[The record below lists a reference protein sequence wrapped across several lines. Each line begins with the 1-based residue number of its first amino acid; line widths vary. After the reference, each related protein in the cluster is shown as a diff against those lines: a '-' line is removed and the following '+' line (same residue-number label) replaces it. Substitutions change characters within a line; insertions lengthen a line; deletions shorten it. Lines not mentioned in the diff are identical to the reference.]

1 MNKSNL
7 LKEATATLKALFSSV
22 AKLSLSQFEDA
33 EGNVY
38 QYSVLEV
45 GAEVFVATAEGSELA
60 PDGEYKVDELTTIKV
75 EEGKISEVIKEE
87 KEEVVDGDEEI
98 IVEAEDFKG
107 QLKNKLKATGKFEDA
122 ELDAILEEIVSAPE
136 VLDEKVEEVAETEDE
151 AELLHT
157 LVEGVSALIEEVKEV
172 KSDLEEAEAKV
183 EVLEEAFSAMSKQ
196 PAKESKL
203 PKLGS
208 VQTLLDPNKTDNLN
222 QIQSIFS
229 KISK

>member
-33 EGNVY
+33 DGNVY

-75 EEGKISEVIKEE
+75 EDGKISEVIKEE
-87 KEEVVDGDEEI
+87 KEVIDGEEI

-122 ELDAILEEIVSAPE
+122 ELDAILEEIVSTPE

-157 LVEGVSALIEEVKEV
+157 LVEDVSALIEEVKEV

-183 EVLEEAFSAMSKQ
+183 EVLEEAFSAITKQ

-203 PKLGS
+203 PKS
-208 VQTLLDPNKTDNLN
+208 VSGIVEPNKDVNFKEL
-222 QIQSIFS
+222 QSIFS
-229 KISK
+229 SMSKK